1 MIVKYRNRRM
11 CRIAMNVQDS
21 IFASSRLG
29 DRVDGIII
37 EVLSTRN
44 DREKTVLT
52 VGTKG
57 IVE

>member
-1 MIVKYRNRRM
+1 
-11 CRIAMNVQDS
+11 MNVQDS

-44 DREKTVLT
+44 DREKMMLT

>member
-1 MIVKYRNRRM
+1 MIVKYRNRR
-11 CRIAMNVQDS
+11 IMNVQDS

-29 DRVDGIII
+29 DRVDSII

-44 DREKTVLT
+44 DREKMVLT